1 MLKMKYIQNVFSYS
15 LGSIKMKK
23 TILFILLSLITNELI
38 AQNLEIDTISYG
50 NYGGKRIYT
59 NSYCFTNDSIIK
71 EKKYTDYRKKTETI
85 SKVNTIEIWN
95 NLLSKIN
102 ILYFQTIENEV
113 SQSASCGSDTYITL
127 TFKNGKNVTIINAH
141 NNKMWGEI
149 QNELEILKNQIDKE

>member
-1 MLKMKYIQNVFSYS
+1 MSCS
-15 LGSIKMKK
+15 
-23 TILFILLSLITNELI
+23 E
-38 AQNLEIDTISYG
+38 
-50 NYGGKRIYT
+50 
-59 NSYCFTNDSIIK
+59 
-71 EKKYTDYRKKTETI
+71 TDYKKKTETI
-85 SKVNTIEIWN
+85 SKVNTIENWN